1 MHSLAVSAYSTVT
14 AAGAGTDQLL
24 AALRGRVSALRK
36 NDFEAAPL
44 DTWIGRVEGLEDV
57 VLPQALRD
65 FDCRNQRLAW
75 LGLQAESFGQAV
87 AGVREKYGPDRI
99 GVVMGTSTSGILETE
114 LGYRRRDAHGKLPD
128 DVNFRTQQNLFSLTD
143 FIQRALALSGPAVT
157 ISTACS
163 SSAKA
168 FATASRWI
176 EAGLCRAVVVGGV
189 DTLCLTTLYG
199 FNSLELLSSQPCRPF
214 DAERAGISIG
224 EAAGFVL
231 LEAGHVDSEIRFSG
245 YGESSDAYH
254 MSTPHPEG
262 RGAYQ
267 AMDAALQ
274 RAGIEPRDI
283 DYINFHGTG
292 TQSNDRAEDRAVAGL
307 FGTGTP
313 GSSTKG
319 WMGHTLGAAGATE
332 AIVSILSLKAQFI
345 PGTLNLE
352 RPDPALQGCIAE
364 ANVETTVRHV
374 MSNSFGFGGN
384 NCSLV
389 FSRI

>member
-1 MHSLAVSAYSTVT
+1 MHSLAVSAYSSVT

-24 AALRGRVSALRK
+24 AALRDGVSGLRK
-36 NDFEAAPL
+36 NDFQAAPL
-44 DTWIGRVEGLEDV
+44 ETWIGRVDGLETV
-57 VLPQALRD
+57 ALPQALRD

-75 LGLQAESFGQAV
+75 LGLQEDGFSEAV
-87 AGVREKYGPDRI
+87 AAVREKYGPHAI

-114 LGYRRRDAHGKLPD
+114 LGYRRRAADGKLPD

-214 DAERAGISIG
+214 DADRAGISIG
-224 EAAGFVL
+224 EAAGFAL
-231 LEAGHVDSEIRFSG
+231 LEAGEVDSEIRFSG

-274 RAGIEPRDI
+274 RAGIDPKAI
-283 DYINFHGTG
+283 GYINFHGTG
-292 TQSNDRAEDRAVAGL
+292 TPSNDRAEDRAVARLLGSEV
-307 FGTGTP
+307 P

-319 WMGHTLGAAGATE
+319 WTGHTLGAAGVTE
-332 AIVSILSLKAQFI
+332 AIVSMLCLQFGFL

-352 RPDPALQGCIAE
+352 NRDETLLSRVLDENGE
-364 ANVETTVRHV
+364 APLKHAMT
-374 MSNSFGFGGN
+374 SSFGFGGN